1 MDDLQFEYARLDPPN
16 RPGFNLFVEFL
27 GNLNHRSREEYWERL
42 LEGAIPSDFPP
53 RTAAASPTQTTCLER
68 LDTIVEQQ
76 SLLGSGITFATAVR
90 AAWAFVLSRYVG
102 SSDICF
108 GMTLSGRDTNMPGV
122 ENIIGP
128 TAVTVPVRIQI
139 DEAETIENFLQQV
152 QQQALDMAPFQ
163 HAGLQNIQ
171 RLGADAK
178 NACSF
183 RNILVIQNNPP
194 YRDSKLFE
202 LSMKSVESMTS
213 MLQSYFTVECQ
224 ITANG
229 VSLVA
234 HFDPSSMGTKQV
246 QRLLRHFAQVIQQT
260 VSLSSGPHILESITM
275 ATEEDF
281 EEIQTWN
288 AHCPKRVENCVHHLF
303 ETEAIAHPNSLAID
317 TTGSE
322 KITYGQLENYATRL
336 AHHIASVGV
345 KRGDL
350 VPICFHKS
358 GVMVIAMLAI
368 MKAGAGYVP
377 LNQSPTRRS
386 LEHLL
391 HETKANTVIVGGTGG
406 HLFDTSVSTLEID
419 MLFLDRLPPL
429 PESDS
434 SFPTGNPSD
443 VAYTIFTSGSTGKPK
458 GVTLEHGA
466 VCTALLELG
475 MAFGLERNT
484 RVLQFCSYTFDISV
498 VEIFGTLIH
507 GGCICM
513 PSEEER
519 LVGLGRVIK
528 LMDVETAFLTPT
540 ILNLLQPEE
549 TPLQTLILV
558 GEAHSRSHID
568 KWAKKLRL
576 LNGYGPTEACVIAC
590 SGLITF
596 ESLTNYMGRAAGGL
610 MWVTESGA
618 SKLAAIG
625 TVGELV
631 ISGHTLARG
640 YLNDIERT
648 ESVFLKNLPWI
659 PRDIQIKLPGKM
671 YRTGDLV
678 RYNSDGTLQ
687 YLGRRDTQVKIHGQR
702 IECGEVEYSIVT
714 FGQVD
719 QAVVELVSVNEI
731 PILVAFV
738 CVSSGSYIGTCT
750 SSGRI
755 LPSEWGLDLCQR
767 LRDALEDT
775 LQPYMIP
782 SIFVP
787 YMHFP
792 TTVSGKVDRE
802 RLRRISDEQLLT
814 YRNPEG
820 GPKRQPK
827 TQTEFAMQGLWS
839 STLNIRK
846 DSLGLDDNF
855 FRLGGDSI
863 SAIILVTNA
872 GKLGFFLD
880 ITKIFRQSRLEEM
893 ASLLVP
899 SKTEETVEPF
909 SLVHGITKDE
919 CIDMAATQCHI
930 DREMV
935 SDVYPCSP
943 LQEGLMA
950 LSTRS
955 PGAYVT
961 RRIYQLPHDIDIK
974 RLRDAWD
981 MTVAANPVLRTRII
995 LTEARDSMQMVAKVD
1010 AGWSQETLGLEVFLG
1025 SDRPEMGYG
1034 TPLCRQELVFDN
1046 QAAFLVLTLHHC
1058 IYDGFTWELILS
1070 DLGEAYQD
1078 GYVTTRRTPFNL
1090 FVHHIESVRIDSA
1103 AKDFWEK
1110 NLVGAMTV
1118 MFPISSVSTEHEV
1131 FTANKALHLDT
1142 EVDFSRLS
1150 GPVTIATLLRAAWAF
1165 LISRYTNSQDVIF
1178 GETLSGRT
1186 VPIAGI
1192 ETIAGPTIV
1201 TIPTRIRIESDI
1213 TVDQYLNNVHATSLD
1228 MIPFEHLG
1236 LQTIRKINDDAREAC
1251 DFHSLLVIQP
1261 PKKTSTH
1268 AIGDKS
1274 LRLEALDCEDSNM
1287 TETYCLSMECQ
1298 QTSRG
1303 VSLSAIYDHCAI
1315 ESDNVRWILYHFSQ
1329 SIKKLATGLF
1339 VLAYCEFGQHKLTSY
1354 QGIPIRMSEIDL
1366 FGERD
1371 LRQVNAFNEIHH
1383 TPIDRC
1389 LHHIFEDRVLLHPDR
1404 VAIHAFDAIQ
1414 TYKDLDT
1421 LSSSLASKL
1430 IAAGVG
1436 PDVLVP
1442 LYFKKSSMMV
1452 IAMIAVLK
1460 AGGGYVPLDRSQ
1472 PKQQLQYIINQI
1484 GAKVLLCSHGCEDIC
1499 YSLGVPIVFSVDPVS
1514 LMSHEVAFDTS
1525 NLTVKP
1531 SNIAYVIFTSGST
1544 GQPKGVVLE
1553 HSAVA
1558 TSLMAHGP
1566 RHGFEERLRVL
1577 QFSAYTSDVSVMEIF
1592 STLFFGGCVC
1602 INSEGDRPAALPR
1615 IINEMQVQMA
1625 ILTPTAVTSIL
1636 SPELVPGLSVLVL
1649 VGEPITHKIITTWSQ
1664 NVRLI
1669 TSYGP
1674 TETCTV
1680 STSSQINELEFHPAN
1695 IGTSVAARFWIT
1707 EPRGVDRLTPIGCV
1721 GELLISGPTLA
1732 RGYLN
1737 DAGGTDGAFIDGENL
1752 SWGKGVLG
1760 SWTRL
1765 YKTGDLARYNI
1776 DGSIYIVRRKD
1787 PQVKLCGL
1795 RIEVSTIENHSSP
1808 FPEGSNVATG
1818 PTMSM
1823 VKYSESRLI
1832 EFVHFGDISPQ
1843 LGDCIL
1849 KLDEQI
1855 NAALSKSVASLSAIP
1870 VSYVIPPIFSPPR
1883 GIPPTVSGQTDTTTL
1898 RSVLSQLSTD
1908 GLAQYQ
1914 SDDIYKR
1921 APTTTLE
1928 KRLQVLWATTLKLAP
1943 ASIGL
1948 DDNFFRLG
1956 GDSMS
1961 AITLATAGR
1970 SGGLGFT
1977 VAFVFKHPRLG
1988 EMANALE
1995 MDENFEV
2002 QRLVA
2007 IQKTKMADDA
2017 TRDQAAS
2024 ICGIN
2029 VVDVEDIYSCSPIQE
2044 GLVALSLRFPG
2055 AYVAQRVYGLALG
2068 VNLERFRS
2076 AWETTVKNN
2085 SILRTR
2091 IIDRG
2096 GGVLGSLQVVCRES
2110 LELEWHIGTSLEGM
2124 FLLIT

>member
-1 MDDLQFEYARLDPPN
+1 MDDLQFEYARLEPPN
-16 RPGFNLFVEFL
+16 RPGFNLLVEFL

-42 LEGAIPSDFPP
+42 LEGATPSDFPL
-53 RTAAASPTQTTCLER
+53 RTATASPTQTTCLER
-68 LDTIVEQQ
+68 FDSIVEQQ

-90 AAWAFVLSRYVG
+90 AAWAFVLSRYIG

-108 GMTLSGRDTNMPGV
+108 GMTLSGRDTDIAGV

-128 TAVTVPVRIQI
+128 TAVTVPIRIQI

-152 QQQALDMAPFQ
+152 QQQALDMVPFQ
-163 HAGLQNIQ
+163 HTGLQNIQ
-171 RLGADAK
+171 RLSDSAK

-194 YRDSKLFE
+194 YRNSKSSE
-202 LSMKSVESMTS
+202 LSMRSVESMTN

-224 ITANG
+224 ITADG

-234 HFDPSSMGTKQV
+234 HFDPSSIGTKQV

-260 VSLSSGPHILESITM
+260 VSLSSGPHTLESITM

-288 AHCPKRVENCVHHLF
+288 THCPKRVENCVHHLF

-322 KITYGQLENYATRL
+322 RITYGQLENYATRL
-336 AHHIASVGV
+336 AHHITSIGV
-345 KRGDL
+345 KHGDL

-377 LNQSPTRRS
+377 LNQSSTKKS

-391 HETKANTVIVGGTGG
+391 HETKANIVIVGGTGG
-406 HLFDTSVSTLEID
+406 HLFDASVSVLEID

-429 PESDS
+429 SASDS
-434 SFPTGNPSD
+434 SFPTRNPSD

-475 MAFGLERNT
+475 IAFGLERNT

-498 VEIFGTLIH
+498 VEIFGTLLH

-519 LVGLGRVIK
+519 LVGLGRVIG

-610 MWVTESGA
+610 MWVTESNA

-659 PRDIQIKLPGKM
+659 PRDIRMELSGKM

-719 QAVVELVSVNEI
+719 QAVVELILVNNI
-731 PILVAFV
+731 PVLVAFV
-738 CVSSGSYIGTCT
+738 CVSSGSSIGTCT

-755 LPSEWGLDLCQR
+755 LPSEWVLGLCRR

-782 SIFVP
+782 SIFIP
-787 YMHFP
+787 YMRFP

-802 RLRRISDEQLLT
+802 RLKKLSDEQLFI

-827 TQTEFAMQGLWS
+827 TQTEFTMQGLWS
-839 STLNIRK
+839 STLNIHK

-880 ITKIFRQSRLEEM
+880 ITKIFRQPRLQEM

-909 SLVHGITKDE
+909 SLVRGITKDK

-930 DREMV
+930 DHAMV
-935 SDVYPCSP
+935 GDVYPCSP

-950 LSTRS
+950 LTTRS

-995 LTEARDSMQMVAKVD
+995 LTEERDSMQMMAKVD
-1010 AGWSQETLGLEVFLG
+1010 VEWIQESLGLQVFLS
-1025 SDRPEMGYG
+1025 SDRPAMGYG
-1034 TPLCRQELVFDN
+1034 TPLCRQALVFDN
-1046 QAAFLVLTLHHC
+1046 QATFLVLTLHHC

-1078 GYVTTRRTPFNL
+1078 GYVTTSRTPFNL
-1090 FVHHIESVRIDSA
+1090 FVRHIETVRIDSA

-1110 NLVGAMTV
+1110 NLAGAMAVT
-1118 MFPISSVSTEHEV
+1118 FPISSVSTDHQGV
-1131 FTANKALHLDT
+1131 FTASRALRLDT

-1150 GPVTIATLLRAAWAF
+1150 GSVTIATLLRAAWAF
-1165 LISRYTNSQDVIF
+1165 LISRYTNSEDVIF

-1186 VPIAGI
+1186 APIAGI

-1201 TIPTRIRIESDI
+1201 TVPTRIRIEGGI
-1213 TVDQYLNNVHATSLD
+1213 TVDQYLDNVHVTSLD
-1228 MIPFEHLG
+1228 MMPFEHLG
-1236 LQTIRKINDDAREAC
+1236 LQTIRKINNDIREAC

-1261 PKKTSTH
+1261 PEKISTH
-1268 AIGDKS
+1268 TISDKR
-1274 LRLEALDCEDSNM
+1274 LRLEALDCEDLNM

-1298 QTSRG
+1298 QTSCG

-1315 ESDNVRWILYHFSQ
+1315 DSESVRWILHHFSQ
-1329 SIKKLATGLF
+1329 SIKKLAMGLF
-1339 VLAYCEFGQHKLTSY
+1339 V
-1354 QGIPIRMSEIDL
+1354 PPV
-1366 FGERD
+1366 
-1371 LRQVNAFNEIHH
+1371 VN
-1383 TPIDRC
+1383 
-1389 LHHIFEDRVLLHPDR
+1389 
-1404 VAIHAFDAIQ
+1404 
-1414 TYKDLDT
+1414 
-1421 LSSSLASKL
+1421 SS
-1430 IAAGVG
+1430 
-1436 PDVLVP
+1436 
-1442 LYFKKSSMMV
+1442 
-1452 IAMIAVLK
+1452 
-1460 AGGGYVPLDRSQ
+1460 
-1472 PKQQLQYIINQI
+1472 N
-1484 GAKVLLCSHGCEDIC
+1484 
-1499 YSLGVPIVFSVDPVS
+1499 
-1514 LMSHEVAFDTS
+1514 
-1525 NLTVKP
+1525 
-1531 SNIAYVIFTSGST
+1531 
-1544 GQPKGVVLE
+1544 
-1553 HSAVA
+1553 
-1558 TSLMAHGP
+1558 
-1566 RHGFEERLRVL
+1566 
-1577 QFSAYTSDVSVMEIF
+1577 
-1592 STLFFGGCVC
+1592 
-1602 INSEGDRPAALPR
+1602 
-1615 IINEMQVQMA
+1615 
-1625 ILTPTAVTSIL
+1625 
-1636 SPELVPGLSVLVL
+1636 
-1649 VGEPITHKIITTWSQ
+1649 TT
-1664 NVRLI
+1664 N
-1669 TSYGP
+1669 
-1674 TETCTV
+1674 
-1680 STSSQINELEFHPAN
+1680 
-1695 IGTSVAARFWIT
+1695 
-1707 EPRGVDRLTPIGCV
+1707 
-1721 GELLISGPTLA
+1721 
-1732 RGYLN
+1732 
-1737 DAGGTDGAFIDGENL
+1737 
-1752 SWGKGVLG
+1752 
-1760 SWTRL
+1760 
-1765 YKTGDLARYNI
+1765 
-1776 DGSIYIVRRKD
+1776 
-1787 PQVKLCGL
+1787 
-1795 RIEVSTIENHSSP
+1795 
-1808 FPEGSNVATG
+1808 
-1818 PTMSM
+1818 
-1823 VKYSESRLI
+1823 
-1832 EFVHFGDISPQ
+1832 
-1843 LGDCIL
+1843 
-1849 KLDEQI
+1849 
-1855 NAALSKSVASLSAIP
+1855 
-1870 VSYVIPPIFSPPR
+1870 
-1883 GIPPTVSGQTDTTTL
+1883 
-1898 RSVLSQLSTD
+1898 
-1908 GLAQYQ
+1908 
-1914 SDDIYKR
+1914 
-1921 APTTTLE
+1921 
-1928 KRLQVLWATTLKLAP
+1928 
-1943 ASIGL
+1943 
-1948 DDNFFRLG
+1948 
-1956 GDSMS
+1956 
-1961 AITLATAGR
+1961 
-1970 SGGLGFT
+1970 
-1977 VAFVFKHPRLG
+1977 
-1988 EMANALE
+1988 
-1995 MDENFEV
+1995 
-2002 QRLVA
+2002 
-2007 IQKTKMADDA
+2007 
-2017 TRDQAAS
+2017 
-2024 ICGIN
+2024 
-2029 VVDVEDIYSCSPIQE
+2029 
-2044 GLVALSLRFPG
+2044 
-2055 AYVAQRVYGLALG
+2055 
-2068 VNLERFRS
+2068 
-2076 AWETTVKNN
+2076 
-2085 SILRTR
+2085 
-2091 IIDRG
+2091 
-2096 GGVLGSLQVVCRES
+2096 
-2110 LELEWHIGTSLEGM
+2110 
-2124 FLLIT
+2124 